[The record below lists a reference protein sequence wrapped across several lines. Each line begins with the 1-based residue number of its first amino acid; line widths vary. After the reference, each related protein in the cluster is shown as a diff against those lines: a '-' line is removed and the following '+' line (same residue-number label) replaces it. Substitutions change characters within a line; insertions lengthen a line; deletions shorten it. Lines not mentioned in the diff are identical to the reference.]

1 MSSEKWK
8 KLIALWRP
16 LNVNLKKEMIQFHSG
31 LGIISKYLP

>member
-16 LNVNLKKEMIQFHSG
+16 LNVNLKKEMIPKPP
-31 LGIISKYLP
+31 IS